1 MIASFA
7 LAFLVAASLGL
18 RVNVAGL
25 AIGSIVALAVASLT
39 AGGPAGLAAVLGLQ
53 AGYLAGHAGLVLQ
66 DGLIRSAA
74 GARRR
79 RDGR

>member
-1 MIASFA
+1 LIASFA

-25 AIGSIVALAVASLT
+25 AIGSVVALAVASLT
-39 AGGPAGLAAVLGLQ
+39 AGSLAGFAAVLGLQ

-66 DGLIRSAA
+66 DGLIRPTAS
-74 GARRR
+74 ARRR
-79 RDGR
+79 PGR